1 MSWTNWALKRY
12 RRLRA
17 GPTPFFVSVE
27 LVNVCNLHCAYCFRD
42 EDMLYGKAAYLET
55 GRLLSLAENLP
66 SRLRPT
72 TFSFTGGEPALHPEF
87 GTIVRGLAAR
97 GATYSFVTNGWHFER
112 IADAVTSTRGAL
124 TSFCFSLD
132 GATAEEH
139 DSVRGAGSFERLVAA
154 ATRAREAALPFQVN
168 IILRKETLP
177 RMEALALFAA
187 RLGARCV
194 NFGTLLPTSVAA
206 HETWGVS
213 WAQETLAREE
223 AMELRRALAP
233 QVEVVA
239 GLFDPAPGAHC
250 RPLAGTGLN
259 VDYRG
264 RVTLCGN
271 LSSYRNSP
279 TPLGLEA
286 PPGAESI
293 TLGAAFDALRPAAL
307 NSLQTRDAELAR
319 VRAAG
324 QLADPVQ
331 GSPCLSCLN
340 HFGKLPKDLVAVLR
354 SGEGRR
360 I

>member
-42 EDMLYGKAAYLET
+42 EDMLYGKAAYLDP
-55 GRLLSLAENLP
+55 GRLLALAENLP
-66 SRLRPT
+66 ARLRPT
-72 TFSFTGGEPALHPEF
+72 TFSFTGGEPTLHPDF
-87 GTIVRGLAAR
+87 SKIVHGLADR

-112 IADAVTSTRGAL
+112 IADAVVETRKAL

-132 GATAEEH
+132 GADAAEH
-139 DSVRGAGSFERLVAA
+139 DSVRGAGSFDRLVAA
-154 ATRAREAALPFQVN
+154 ATRARQAALPFQVN

-194 NFGTLLPTSVAA
+194 NFGTLLPTSVAS

-223 AMELRRALAP
+223 ARDLRRALAP

-239 GLFDPAPGAHC
+239 GLFDPAPGPHC

-279 TPLGLEA
+279 TALGKEA
-286 PPGAESI
+286 PQGAESM
-293 TLGAAFDALRPAAL
+293 TLEAAFDALRPVAL
-307 NSLQTRDAELAR
+307 GSLEARDAELAR
-319 VRAAG
+319 VNAAG
-324 QLADPVQ
+324 QPA
-331 GSPCLSCLN
+331 
-340 HFGKLPKDLVAVLR
+340 LP
-354 SGEGRR
+354 RR
-360 I
+360 ARRA